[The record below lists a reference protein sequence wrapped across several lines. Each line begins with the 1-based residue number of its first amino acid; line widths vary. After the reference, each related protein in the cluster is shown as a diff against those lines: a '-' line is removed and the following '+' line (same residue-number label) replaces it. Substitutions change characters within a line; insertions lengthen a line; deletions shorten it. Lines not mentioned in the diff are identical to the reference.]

1 MPNELNNY
9 RLYYLIWMG
18 NPTSLIVKCKPYQG
32 FTPSDRTRTM
42 EVLRKYIDVDTW
54 FLDFSET
61 YRAWMDEDDTE
72 IYNINAPINT
82 SMMAAIAQANTEL
95 AAEGL
100 MLFYWFNKDVTELD
114 EEWEWK
120 TDPIDNNPL
129 TDLGPEYYDKSRLV
143 CEKHFLVFPHNDA

>member
-1 MPNELNNY
+1 
-9 RLYYLIWMG
+9 
-18 NPTSLIVKCKPYQG
+18 
-32 FTPSDRTRTM
+32 M